1 MKNTKRNLSLK
12 DALRIKSAEMWL
24 RLGEPKSALLELQR
38 LRRRA
43 WKHPWT
49 ERVVWQTAQLLGA

>member
-1 MKNTKRNLSLK
+1 
-12 DALRIKSAEMWL
+12 MWL
-24 RLGEPKSALLELQR
+24 RLGEPGSALLELQR

-49 ERVVWQTAQLLGA
+49 ERVLWQAAQLIGA